1 MEAEDL
7 LNESDE
13 WEIIIEKI
21 DTTEFDTKKT
31 TVKSQRKDMIM
42 P

>member
-31 TVKSQRKDMIM
+31 TVKS
-42 P
+42 